1 MRQAP
6 HLGIRCV
13 ELGDILETT
22 HVRPLVDLGEDVYAQ
37 VVEDRACVL
46 GVHVHRKLGRRA
58 AAVGAGCR
66 RED

>member
-37 VVEDRACVL
+37 VIEDRACVL
-46 GVHVHRKLGRRA
+46 GMHVPMQFEFSFQNLPGVLKL
-58 AAVGAGCR
+58 
-66 RED
+66 